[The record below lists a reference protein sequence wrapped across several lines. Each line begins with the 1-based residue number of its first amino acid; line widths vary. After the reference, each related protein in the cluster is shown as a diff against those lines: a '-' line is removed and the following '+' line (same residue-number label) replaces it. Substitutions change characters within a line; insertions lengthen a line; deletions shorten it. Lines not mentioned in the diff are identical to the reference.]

1 MKYAELV
8 DIYEKLGATTKKL
21 EKTEIVAEFIK
32 NLESEELEIVV
43 PLLQGKIFLESEEQE
58 IGIADKL
65 IIQALTKLGFSK
77 KEVLDKFRETG
88 DLGMV
93 AEYLVKRKR
102 QSALFKKKLD
112 TEQVF
117 YSIRELAELTGKNSQ
132 EKKLN
137 IILELLNSAEPKET
151 KYITRTIIGELRLGI
166 AEGILRD
173 SIASGFDINKELV
186 EYAYNLKTDFGE
198 VAKIAKEKGE
208 KGLKNVKLEMGNP
221 IKVMLS
227 EKAKNLE
234 EALKNAKE
242 PAIEI
247 KYDGMRTLVQK
258 DKDKIWL
265 FTRRLENITKQFP
278 DLVEFCRKNI
288 LSEKA
293 ILEGETLGIEKGKP
307 VPFQELSK
315 RIHRKYDIE
324 KIAKE
329 IPVQINFFDCLL
341 VDNKQFLNESFEIR
355 RNKMEEIIKEVE
367 GKFQLAEQIKT
378 KNLKEG
384 ERFYNKALKLGQE
397 GVMVKNLIAPYQP
410 GKRVGYMYKVK
421 PEEETLDL
429 VITGADWGQG
439 RRANWLAS
447 FVLSIKDEET
457 GELLEIGKMGTGIT
471 DEMFKKMTEILKS
484 LIIREKDNT
493 VYFKPKIV
501 VETGY
506 QEIQKSPNYKSG
518 FALRFPKLI
527 RIRDDKSVGEADSLQ
542 RVKRLYKK

>member
-1 MKYAELV
+1 MEYSKLV
-8 DIYEKLGATTKKL
+8 EIYEKLSATTKKL

-32 NLESEELEIVV
+32 NLNSEDLQIVI
-43 PLLQGKIFLESEEQE
+43 PLLQGKIFLEREEEE

-65 IIQALTKLGFSK
+65 IIQTLTKLGFSK

-88 DLGMV
+88 DLGEV
-93 AEYLVKRKR
+93 AEGIAKKKK
-102 QSALFKKKLD
+102 QSALFRRKL
-112 TEQVF
+112 TGEQVF
-117 YSIRELAELTGKNSQ
+117 YSIRELAEPTGKNSQ

-137 IILELLNSAEPKET
+137 IILELLSSAEPKET
-151 KYITRTIIGELRLGI
+151 KYITRTIIEELRLGV

-173 SIASGFDINKELV
+173 AIASAFDVSKEEV

-198 VAKIAKEKGE
+198 VARIAKEKGE
-208 KGLKNVKLEMGNP
+208 TGLKNVKLEIGNP
-221 IKVMLS
+221 IKAMLA
-227 EKAKNLE
+227 EKSLNLE
-234 EALKNAKE
+234 EALEDAKE

-265 FTRRLENITKQFP
+265 FTRRLENVTKQFP
-278 DLVEFCRKNI
+278 ELVELCRKNI

-293 ILEGETLGIEKGKP
+293 ILEGETLGIKNGKP
-307 VPFQELSK
+307 IPFQELSK
-315 RIHRKYDIE
+315 RIHRKYNIE

-329 IPVQINFFDCLL
+329 IPIQINFFDCLL
-341 VDNKQFLNESFEIR
+341 VDKEQLLNESFSIR
-355 RNKMEEIIKEVE
+355 RKKLEKIMKEVE
-367 GKFQLAEQIKT
+367 GKFQLAEQIRT
-378 KNLKEG
+378 KNLKEV
-384 ERFYNKALKLGQE
+384 EKFYNKALKSGEE
-397 GVMVKNLIAPYQP
+397 GVMIKNLLAPYQP

-429 VITGADWGQG
+429 VITGAEWGQG

-447 FVLSIKDEET
+447 FILSVRDEET
-457 GELLEIGKMGTGIT
+457 GELLEIGKMGTGMT
-471 DEMFKKMTEILKS
+471 DEIFREMTERLKP
-484 LIIREKDNT
+484 LIIRKEENT
-493 VYFKPKIV
+493 VYIKPKIV

-527 RIRDDKSVGEADSLQ
+527 RRREDKGIEEADTLQ
-542 RVKRLYKK
+542 RIKRLYNK